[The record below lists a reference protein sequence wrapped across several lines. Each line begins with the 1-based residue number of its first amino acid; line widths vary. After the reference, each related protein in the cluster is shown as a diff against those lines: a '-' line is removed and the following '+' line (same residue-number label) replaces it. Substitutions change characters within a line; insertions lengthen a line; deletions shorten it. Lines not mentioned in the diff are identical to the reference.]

1 MNTIHGNIWLRRC
14 DDVMRRHKGNLIP
27 CLRSRGSSQTRSGPW
42 PSFLLAGLILHCTLL
57 TVAVSAQAPPATG
70 LSAWADSWNGVH
82 AFVVWSQSA
91 APDHTHPYDFAWS
104 GGADGSNPKMV
115 IGAYSDSTQGQQSLA
130 WYQANHPDWILYDC
144 DQVTPSLQVGYQAP
158 SLDFTNPAVVDYLV
172 SSMVSVAGAPASAI
186 SWDNFS
192 LDNDYGTP
200 EGGYG
205 HFCGVWANG
214 TWVQKFAGIGSY
226 DTVADPQY
234 TDARLEYA
242 RQVRDRLHALPT
254 PLLLIANSGMLP
266 LSHDLARQAVYI
278 QNVDGILD
286 EAGYGDIDLTT
297 SRGLWLAQE
306 KFIEMAQTAGKAY
319 YSVNELNHTQYYNGR
334 FATDQGVLQFALAT
348 YLMSKGHSSGI
359 FVGYNEVSQWFA
371 EYAAPIGPPC
381 GAMTQVGQTNAYIR
395 QNSGGVSLINTDDS
409 ATIGV
414 PLPGG
419 TFMDLYGNK
428 VASPVSMP
436 PTSGLVLLNTSVSG
450 CGTPPPPSSPPSPPL
465 NLSVRPSH

>member
-1 MNTIHGNIWLRRC
+1 MTYRVGRQVLALPEPDWICRRILLAHISRPELSFFWYGNCRLATHYQNAGSESAMRRCAACARPFFLVRPRAGGIAHCATRRTAAMNTIHGNIWLRRC

-214 TWVQKFAGIGSY
+214 TGS
-226 DTVADPQY
+226 
-234 TDARLEYA
+234 
-242 RQVRDRLHALPT
+242 
-254 PLLLIANSGMLP
+254 
-266 LSHDLARQAVYI
+266 
-278 QNVDGILD
+278 
-286 EAGYGDIDLTT
+286 
-297 SRGLWLAQE
+297 
-306 KFIEMAQTAGKAY
+306 K
-319 YSVNELNHTQYYNGR
+319 
-334 FATDQGVLQFALAT
+334 
-348 YLMSKGHSSGI
+348 
-359 FVGYNEVSQWFA
+359 
-371 EYAAPIGPPC
+371 
-381 GAMTQVGQTNAYIR
+381 
-395 QNSGGVSLINTDDS
+395 
-409 ATIGV
+409 
-414 PLPGG
+414 
-419 TFMDLYGNK
+419 
-428 VASPVSMP
+428 
-436 PTSGLVLLNTSVSG
+436 
-450 CGTPPPPSSPPSPPL
+450 SSPG
-465 NLSVRPSH
+465 